1 MKIIKYFLQFL
12 FIVIFF
18 SLFKILGL
26 NISSALGGKLFE
38 KIGPLFRSKK
48 LIHSNLK
55 KAFPDIS
62 LDHLNR
68 ITKMMWNNY
77 GRVFAEYMFIKK
89 FREDRSNKNIIIEGQ
104 EILEDIKKKN
114 KSVVFISGHLSNF
127 ELMAMHIEK
136 SGIKLSAIYR
146 PLNNI
151 FLNKIMERIRKK
163 YICKYQIKKGIGG
176 MKKLMH
182 LKKLNYSTALMI
194 DQRVS
199 QGIRSD
205 FFNQKALTTTIP
217 AQLVKKFKI
226 PIVPIFIER
235 INNINF
241 KIVIKNPITF
251 DNEETTK
258 TITDKLNLVLEK
270 MISYKPELW
279 IWSHNRWK

>member
-12 FIVIFF
+12 FIIIFF

-62 LDHLNR
+62 LDHLNG

-151 FLNKIMERIRKK
+151 FLNKIMERIRIK

-194 DQRVS
+194 DQGVS

>member
-12 FIVIFF
+12 FIIIFF

-270 MISYKPELW
+270 MILYKPELW

>member
-12 FIVIFF
+12 FIIIFF
-18 SLFKILGL
+18 FLFKILGL
-26 NISSALGGKLFE
+26 SISSALGGKLFE

-176 MKKLMH
+176 MKKLMQ

-270 MISYKPELW
+270 MILYKPELW

>member
-12 FIVIFF
+12 FVIIFF
-18 SLFKILGL
+18 SIFKILGL
-26 NISSALGGKLFE
+26 NISSSLGGKLFE

-62 LDHLNR
+62 LEHLNG

-77 GRVFAEYMFIKK
+77 GRVFAEYMFIKE

-114 KSVVFISGHLSNF
+114 RSVVFISGHLSNF

-176 MKKLMH
+176 MKKLIL

-226 PIVPIFIER
+226 PIVPISIER

-251 DNEETTK
+251 DHEETTK